1 METPYTQPVRQ
12 LLNYGDCSEMGDEWP
27 DYCGELGFTAEHIPE
42 LIRMAT
48 DPQFEL
54 NEEQG
59 LDIWAPAHAWR
70 VLGQLR
76 ATEAVEPLLDMLY
89 ARGDEEWMSEEF
101 PTVFKMIGPPA
112 IAGLACALSDK
123 PEKFFANL
131 TIAESLQV
139 IGNTYPEAKEDCIT
153 ALTDRLERCTEQSPD
168 LNAFFISQLI
178 DLKAV
183 DSLPAIRQAFE
194 REYVDYSFEG
204 DIENVEIEMGVRAQR
219 STPADY
225 PTPRDR
231 IPGFEGLLAE
241 MSGRPGKRTKTKR
254 NEPCPCGSGKKYKN
268 CCLNH
273 PDGPLQTDFLA
284 MFSRKK
290 ISIRQK
296 QREHVIQLMKHKQKD
311 EAVRFMK
318 ELGIDDERL
327 INGYLTRLV

>member
-1 METPYTQPVRQ
+1 METSYTNPVSL
-12 LLNYGDCSEMGDEWP
+12 LLNYGDCLKMGDEWP
-27 DYCGELGFTAEHIPE
+27 DYCGELGFTADHIPE

-48 DPQFEL
+48 DSQFDL
-54 NEEQG
+54 SEEQG
-59 LDIWAPAHAWR
+59 LEVWAPVHAWR
-70 VLGQLR
+70 ALGQLR
-76 ATEAVEPLLDMLY
+76 ATEAVGPLLDMLY
-89 ARGDEEWMSEEF
+89 VQGDEEWMSEEF

-112 IAGLACALSDK
+112 IARLARALSDK

-139 IGNTYPEAKEDCIT
+139 IGKTYPEAQKACILV
-153 ALTDRLERCTEQSPD
+153 LTDRIERCTEQIPD

-183 DSLPAIRQAFE
+183 DSLPVIRQAFE
-194 REYVDYSFEG
+194 REYVDYSFVG
-204 DIENVEIEMGVRAQR
+204 DIENVEIEMGVRTQR
-219 STPADY
+219 STPVDY

-231 IPGFEGLLAE
+231 IPGFEGLLAD
-241 MSGRPGKRTKTKR
+241 MSGRPVKKTKVKR
-254 NEPCPCGSGKKYKN
+254 NEPCPCGSGKKYKK

-290 ISIRQK
+290 IRIRQK

-311 EAVRFMK
+311 EAVHFMK